1 MEVRPS
7 INAIFMKVTIQGA
20 ILILLSASALFTVL
34 FNSFFISEEMY
45 GYQLAAL
52 SQVEASMAKKWQ
64 ESGGIKRELKP
75 GSAGSDVTL
84 LQYALMRDPAIYP
97 DGRTTGYFGRLTSDA
112 LKRFQAREGIVET
125 GILDQR
131 TREKINDLYF
141 LDFCPAPEGI
151 PPAFTFVYMSR
162 SKGISSDY
170 VPSGLV
176 DISGRIKTVGA
187 ACLGRDAALAL
198 EEMFS
203 DAKKEGIFLGVTSG
217 YRRPEIQQILY
228 DFWISIYGERATESI
243 ARPGYSERQ
252 LGTAVDLTASSIGY
266 AGVRPEFADSQEGK
280 WVLKNA
286 SKYGFLMS
294 YPEGKERV
302 TGYVYEPWHYR
313 YVGREV
319 AQTIRGKKLTVNE
332 WLAIPGS
339 RPRPKNSS
347 KNIPINPRAFV
358 LVLVDPEG
366 NEEVLAQKD
375 GDGEYPIASVTKL
388 VTALAAENI
397 FSPSEIISIPG
408 DILKDKGSS
417 ERFRAGDEYRAD
429 DLLRAMLIES
439 NNDAAEAFS
448 RKKGDEEFMDEM
460 NAVAADLGLKNS
472 KFVSPSG
479 LDGADVNRSSAGDI
493 SRVMKEIFLHHDTIA
508 AILGRAESEICT
520 ADRSSCYTA
529 TTTNALLLDPL
540 FPMRIKGGKT
550 GDTPRAGKNLALA
563 VETPRAGWTLIS
575 VVLGSDDH
583 FADTKKVF
591 EWAKESYVWPR

>member
-243 ARPGYSERQ
+243 ARPGYSEHQ

-479 LDGADVNRSSAGDI
+479 LDGADVNRSSARDI

>member
-1 MEVRPS
+1 MAVRPS

-20 ILILLSASALFTVL
+20 ILIFLSAAALFAVL
-34 FNSFFISEEMY
+34 FNSFSVSEEMY

-52 SQVEASMAKKWQ
+52 SRVEASMAKKWQ

-112 LKRFQAREGIVET
+112 LKRFQAREGIAET

-131 TREKINDLYF
+131 TREKINNLYF
-141 LDFCPAPEGI
+141 RDFCLAPEGI

-170 VPSGLV
+170 VPFGLV

-243 ARPGYSERQ
+243 ARPGYSEHQ

-280 WVLKNA
+280 WVSKNA

-302 TGYVYEPWHYR
+302 TGYAYEPWHYR
-313 YVGREV
+313 YVGREA
-319 AQTIRGKKLTVNE
+319 AQTIREKKLTVNE

-339 RPRPKNSS
+339 RPRPKNSA
-347 KNIPINPRAFV
+347 KNVPLNPRAFI
-358 LVLVDPEG
+358 LVLVDLEG

-375 GDGEYPIASVTKL
+375 ADLPLPIASVTKL
-388 VTALAAENI
+388 VAALAVENI
-397 FSPSEIISIPG
+397 FSQSEIISIPS
-408 DILKDKGSS
+408 DILEDKGGSG
-417 ERFRAGDEYRAD
+417 RFRVGDEYRVD
-429 DLLRAMLIES
+429 DLLRALLIES
-439 NNDAAEAFS
+439 NNDAAEAFA
-448 RKKGDEEFMDEM
+448 KKEGEVKFLNEM
-460 NAVAADLGLKNS
+460 NEVAASLGLENS

-479 LDGADVNRSSAGDI
+479 LDGVNINRSSARDV
-493 SRVMKEIFLHHDTIA
+493 SRVAKEIFQNHHRIA
-508 AILGRAESEICT
+508 SILGLAESEICT
-520 ADRSSCYTA
+520 TDRSSCYTA

-563 VETPRAGWTLIS
+563 VEAPTKGWMLIS

-583 FADTKKVF
+583 FTDTKKVF
-591 EWAKESYVWPR
+591 EWAKESYVWP